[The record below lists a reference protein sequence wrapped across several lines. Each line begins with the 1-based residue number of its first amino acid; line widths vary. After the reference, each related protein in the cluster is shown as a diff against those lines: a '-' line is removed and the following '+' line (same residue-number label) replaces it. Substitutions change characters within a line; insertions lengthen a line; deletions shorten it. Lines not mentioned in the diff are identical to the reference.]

1 LFSAE
6 ISNQKRKHLSKPQ
19 GIRPFL
25 VLLELK
31 ACKNVYCFTPYPRQN
46 QALYRNGKL
55 LIKPSKASIQRFL
68 KEIKDIIRKGVALPT
83 EVLIHSLN
91 RRLTGWV
98 NCFRSSVSSRVFSKV
113 AQVIF
118 RTLFRWGYKR
128 HARKGKRWIV
138 KQYFTPIGRD
148 NWWFYCMTKNKNG
161 KSIPLYLKY
170 AADTKIRR
178 HVKVKSAAT
187 PFDPLYKQ
195 YFKER
200 EQERK
205 RRSTISNAANSAG
218 LKLLM
223 LEPYAGKLARTVLR
237 GVPRGNLG
245 SLLDKM

>member
-1 LFSAE
+1 MFSAE

-19 GIRPFL
+19 GIRPFW

-55 LIKPSKASIQRFL
+55 LIKLSKARIQRFL

-98 NCFRSSVSSRVFSKV
+98 NYFRSSVSSRVFSKV

-148 NWWFYCMTKNKNG
+148 NWWFC
-161 KSIPLYLKY
+161 
-170 AADTKIRR
+170 
-178 HVKVKSAAT
+178 
-187 PFDPLYKQ
+187 
-195 YFKER
+195 
-200 EQERK
+200 
-205 RRSTISNAANSAG
+205 RSTISNAANSAG